1 MSDVKKC
8 RDCGLVKSA
17 TEFWKRRASKDGLS
31 LYCKECFG
39 LRNAKSYRGK
49 REAEGKRSRE
59 YRRHSAVPEG
69 MKYCPRC
76 KEIQQL
82 DAFGSN
88 RSSPDGRA
96 AYCKP
101 CHNRAMAEI
110 RVRNHGSSRN
120 YLLKLRY
127 GITEQEADALLA
139 RQGGICVICLRSPAA
154 HVDHGHETGLVR
166 SMLCFGCNGGLGQ
179 FEEDVWVIKEAA
191 DYLERLTWHARMM
204 RLEFGVDV
212 IEGWVDRGG
221 HGGVDPEVA
230 SKFQKVRLRYG
241 IGERDAQLLF
251 GLQKGRC
258 AICCD
263 RPVEHVDHCHD
274 TEVVRGMLCG
284 GCNTGMGQLRDDP
297 GTLRRAADYLLGE
310 LVVEVPVP
318 GGGTRLSFT
327 VPDVDPTTVPL
338 DGWDGYR
345 VRDAAHR
352 KALREA
358 EPAVRESWIALPGDR
373 AVSRI
378 PIDRWLAAR

>member
-8 RDCGLVKSA
+8 RDCGLFKPVG
-17 TEFWKRRASKDGLS
+17 EFWKRKASKDGLA

-39 LRNAKSYRGK
+39 LRGAKSYRGK
-49 REAEGKRSRE
+49 RRAEGKKSRE
-59 YRRHSAVPEG
+59 YRRYSAVPEG

-82 DAFGSN
+82 DAFGGN
-88 RSSPDGRA
+88 RANPDGRA

-101 CHNRAMAEI
+101 CHNKAMAEI
-110 RVRNHGSSRN
+110 RERNHGSSRN

-127 GITEQEADALLA
+127 GITEREADTLLA

-154 HVDHGHETGLVR
+154 HVDHGHVTGLVR

-191 DYLERLTWHARMM
+191 DYLERLTWHARLM
-204 RLEFGVDV
+204 RLELGADV
-212 IEGWVDRGG
+212 IEGWPDRGRRT
-221 HGGVDPEVA
+221 VA
-230 SKFQKVRLRYG
+230 DLKGTPRDYKLRHRYG
-241 IGERDAQLLF
+241 INERDALLLLD
-251 GLQKGRC
+251 LQKGRC

-263 RPVEHVDHCHD
+263 RPAEHVDHCHD
-274 TEVVRGMLCG
+274 TLAVRGMLCG

-310 LVVEVPVP
+310 LVTEVPAA

-327 VPDVDPTTVPL
+327 VPDVDPSTVPL

-345 VRDAAHR
+345 ERDAAHR

-358 EPAVRESWIALPGDR
+358 EPAIRESWIALPGDR
-373 AVSRI
+373 AVSRF